1 MKKIIIKKLHL
12 LNFKGMRD
20 FTIEFNDD
28 ITTVSGGN
36 GLGKT
41 TIFDAFTWLLFGKD
55 SQDRKAFDIKT
66 YDTDGK
72 TIERIPH
79 EVSGLLVVDDEEINL
94 CRKFNEKWTKRRGT
108 SEEVFTGNEEE
119 RLYNDVPMSL
129 KDWNEKINAICPEQ
143 VFKFITNPWYFSA
156 QKTDIQRAMLFR
168 MAGDVSDADIAK
180 GNKDFETLLAGIT
193 GKTMD
198 EYKREISAKKRRLKS
213 DIEAIPERIDER
225 KRDVS
230 ALEVDIL
237 GRKID
242 FAALEKELEIK
253 QNELA
258 EVEAQITDVVK
269 AYNAKQD
276 ARMAKGRELAEVR
289 SAMFDR
295 ETEIKMEVQRAAKAD
310 YEAQLELKAQVEQLN
325 MKKARLEATIKSDT
339 EEIDA
344 CKRKRERLISEWQEI
359 NAETLSFNENDF
371 VCPTCHRRF
380 EIDEVE
386 AKQTE
391 ITERFNQRKAERIED
406 NNRRGKAN
414 KEQMDACNE
423 DIAKCNSEIDTIN
436 AKIAEY
442 KENPLFTKEIIV
454 PDANPIIEADK
465 KYKALLAKAKALQAD
480 IDNDTDKPDTEAL
493 EAQKHTIASNM
504 DNLKA
509 SITNKAQIERNNAR
523 IAELEY
529 ELRTQSEE
537 LARLEGIE
545 FTMQQFAKARVEA
558 IEDKINDMFTI
569 TKFKM
574 FDTQING
581 GEVETC
587 EAVADGIPYSTQNN
601 AMRFNMGIDIINA
614 ICKSEG
620 ITAPIFADNSESV
633 NDIIPTASQ
642 LIRLVVTKDKELIIK

>member
-1 MKKIIIKKLHL
+1 MKKIIIKKLSL
-12 LNFKGMRD
+12 TNFKGMRN
-20 FTIEFNDD
+20 FSIEFNDT

-66 YDTDGK
+66 YDASGK

-79 EVSGLLVVDDEEINL
+79 EVSGLLVVDGEEISL
-94 CRKFNEKWTKRRGT
+94 CRRFSEKWTKKRGT

-129 KDWNEKINAICPEQ
+129 KDWNEKINIICPEQ
-143 VFKFITNPWYFSA
+143 VFKFITNPWFFSA
-156 QKTDIQRAMLFR
+156 QKTDVQRAMLFR
-168 MAGDVSDADIAK
+168 MAGNVSDADIAK
-180 GNKDFETLLAGIT
+180 DNKDFENLLAGIT

-198 EYKREISAKKRRLKS
+198 EYKREITAKKRRLKAE
-213 DIEAIPERIDER
+213 IEAIPERIDER

-230 ALEVDIL
+230 ALEMDVL

-242 FAALEKELEIK
+242 FAALEMELGDK
-253 QNELA
+253 QKKLSD
-258 EVEAQITDVVK
+258 VEAQINDVVE

-276 ARMAKGRELAEVR
+276 KRIAKGRELKEVR

-295 ETEIKMEVQRAAKAD
+295 ELEIENEVQRTTKVDFETQA
-310 YEAQLELKAQVEQLN
+310 ELKERVKRLNSKKEQLQH
-325 MKKARLEATIKSDT
+325 T
-339 EEIDA
+339 IDA
-344 CKRKRERLISEWQEI
+344 DTKALEDCKVIRANLLAEWHKI
-359 NAETLSFNENDF
+359 NDETLSFNEEEF

-380 EIDEVE
+380 EIDEIE

-391 ITERFNQRKAERIED
+391 ITERFNRHKAERIDD

-414 KEQMDACNE
+414 KDKMGVYDTEITKTKEAIAQIDK
-423 DIAKCNSEIDTIN
+423 DIAT
-436 AKIAEY
+436 Y
-442 KENPLFTKEIIV
+442 KANPLFTKEIVI
-454 PDANPIIEADK
+454 PDVRPVVEADT
-465 KYKALLAKAKALQAD
+465 KYTELEKKAKALQYEIDNGTEKPDIDALKMQKSEVSTD
-480 IDNDTDKPDTEAL
+480 IDNIKSSLA
-493 EAQKHTIASNM
+493 
-504 DNLKA
+504 
-509 SITNKAQIERNNAR
+509 NKAQIERNNAR
-523 IAELEY
+523 ITELEG

-558 IEDKINDMFTI
+558 IEDKINGMFTI

-587 EAVADGIPYSTQNN
+587 EAMADGIPYSTQNN
-601 AMRFNMGIDIINA
+601 AMRFNIGIDIINA
-614 ICKSEG
+614 LCKSEG

-633 NDIIPTASQ
+633 NDIIPTPSQ
-642 LIRLVVTKDKELIIK
+642 LIRLVVTKDKELIVK